1 MTIPIPIL
9 SILLILVA
17 SGLGALAR
25 WFAGRIGASEPVC
38 FWVGLFVFGVIL
50 MFGKIV

>member
-17 SGLGALAR
+17 SALGALAR
-25 WFAGRIGASEPVC
+25 WVAGKIGASDPIA
-38 FWVGLFVFGVIL
+38 FWIGLFVFGVIL